1 MSESGPSIT
10 KQCPQCG
17 AEWVF
22 RAPWWAAPKEIGASI
37 IFGFVVHCPAAH
49 WEFYE
54 ADLSADELSQARRV
68 LERRVAGDAIVE
80 GRGQAP
86 TPARSPNIP

>member
-1 MSESGPSIT
+1 MSGRGPSET
-10 KQCPQCG
+10 QNCPQCG

-22 RAPWWAAPKEIGASI
+22 RAPWWAAPKEIGGAI
-37 IFGFVVHCPAAH
+37 IFGFVVHCSALH

-54 ADLSADELSQARRV
+54 ADLSADELREARRV

-80 GRGQAP
+80 GRGQASA
-86 TPARSPNIP
+86 PARSPTLP